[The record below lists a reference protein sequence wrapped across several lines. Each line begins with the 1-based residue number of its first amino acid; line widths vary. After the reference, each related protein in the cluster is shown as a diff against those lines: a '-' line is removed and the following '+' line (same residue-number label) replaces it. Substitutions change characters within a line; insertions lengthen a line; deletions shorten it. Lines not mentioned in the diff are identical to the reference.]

1 MMTFRFRGTW
11 RFLGAAAA
19 FAIALAGSGQIKAA
33 DLPPGPASVQ
43 PQTTIINEEL
53 GKAWAAAELKPS
65 KKASDYEFVRRVF
78 IDIVGRIPS
87 AEEARDYAEV
97 DTRPNKKAEL
107 VRRLLYSKDYKPK
120 SGSAK
125 EAKSS
130 DYALE
135 YAQNFKNIW
144 GVWLMT
150 RGGVAEAYH
159 ENLEV
164 WLEEQFTKN
173 RPWNEIVRDL
183 LTAKGKTNENGASA
197 FMVSHFGEAV
207 NPPEKRKED
216 GNFDMI
222 PLTSRITKMFLG
234 VQTNC
239 LQCHDHPFNPEWKQD
254 NFWGVNAFLRQTV
267 REGTPVT
274 KEQNTG
280 KKKRDALPVTLTD
293 DPSINSTGRIFFERR
308 TGIMFATKPNF
319 LPNLADLEKE
329 GTPPRKSISSGSP
342 KSRREHLAEYVLAH
356 DNFAKAYVNKM
367 WAHFF
372 GRGMNELPAAD
383 DFGGHNKVVHVD
395 MLNKLGEEFVKY
407 GYDTKKLIEWICNSD
422 AYALS
427 YQTNG
432 LADGKGGN
440 AKDEAAPYF
449 TRMALKSMSP
459 EVLFESLETATRID
473 SIKDEATK
481 KTKKDQWINKLV
493 NSFGDDEGNEVNFN
507 GTIIQAL
514 LMMNGDEL
522 NFEVSRKDGTGAVDK
537 AMNKYKNGSSYNEM
551 GVINE
556 LYLMTLTRKPGTTP
570 TIETYAKNA
579 KTGKDVVDAKGK
591 PVVQSR
597 MSETAFLQAKLVEM
611 KKTGATPAHYKAF
624 FEDVFWSLL
633 NTSEFMLNH

>member
-1 MMTFRFRGTW
+1 MTFRIRGTW
-11 RFLGAAAA
+11 RSLCAAAA
-19 FAIALAGSGQIKAA
+19 FAAGLTGGGAATAA
-33 DLPPGPASVQ
+33 DLPAGPAAVQ
-43 PQTTIINEEL
+43 PATTLINDEL

-87 AEEARDYAEV
+87 AEEARDYAEL
-97 DTRPNKKAEL
+97 DARPNKKAEL
-107 VRRLLYSKDYKPK
+107 VRRLLYTKDFKPK
-120 SGSAK
+120 GATKDVKSA
-125 EAKSS
+125 

-159 ENLEV
+159 ESLEV

-173 RPWNEIVRDL
+173 RRWDEVVREL
-183 LTAKGKTNENGASA
+183 LTAKGKTNENGAAA

-274 KEQNTG
+274 REQNTG
-280 KKKRDALPVTLTD
+280 KKKRDALPVVLTD
-293 DPSINSTGRIFFERR
+293 DPNLNVSGRIFFERR

-329 GTPPRKSISSGSP
+329 GTAPRKGMPSNGT
-342 KSRREHLAEYVLAH
+342 KTRREQLADYVLAH
-356 DNFAKAYVNKM
+356 DNFAKAYVNRM

-383 DFGGHNKVVHVD
+383 DFGGHNKVVHID
-395 MLNKLGEEFVKY
+395 LLNKLGEEFKKY
-407 GYDTKKLIEWICNSD
+407 EYDSKKLIEWICNSD

-459 EVLFESLETATRID
+459 EVLFESLEVATRID
-473 SIKDEATK
+473 SIPNETEK
-481 KTKKDQWINKLV
+481 KTKKEAWINRLV
-493 NSFGDDEGNEVNFN
+493 TSFGDDEGNEVTFN

-514 LMMNGDEL
+514 LMMNGPEL

-537 AMNKYKNGSSYNEM
+537 AMAKHKGNDM
-551 GVINE
+551 AIITD
-556 LYLMTLTRKPGTTP
+556 LYLMTLSRKPGTAP
-570 TIETYAKNA
+570 TIEVYAKNP
-579 KTGKDVVDAKGK
+579 KTGKDIVDTKGK

-597 MSETAFLQAKLVEM
+597 ISETAFLQLKSAEM
-611 KKTGATPAHYKAF
+611 KKLGIAPKAF
-624 FEDVFWSLL
+624 YEDVFWSLL

>member
-1 MMTFRFRGTW
+1 MTFRIRGTW
-11 RFLGAAAA
+11 RSLCAAAA
-19 FAIALAGSGQIKAA
+19 FAAAFTGGGAATAA
-33 DLPPGPASVQ
+33 DLPAGPAAVQ
-43 PQTTIINEEL
+43 PATVMINEEL

-78 IDIVGRIPS
+78 IDIAGRIPS
-87 AEEARDYAEV
+87 SEEARDYAEL
-97 DTRPNKKAEL
+97 DPRPNKKAEL
-107 VRRLLYSKDYKPK
+107 IRRLLYAKDYKPK
-120 SGSAK
+120 GAAK
-125 EAKSS
+125 EVKSA

-144 GVWLMT
+144 SVWLMT
-150 RGGVAEAYH
+150 RGGVAEPYH
-159 ENLEV
+159 ESLEV
-164 WLEEQFTKN
+164 WLEEQFVKN
-173 RPWNEIVRDL
+173 RRWDEVVRDL
-183 LTAKGKTNENGASA
+183 LTAKGKTNENGAAA

-293 DPSINSTGRIFFERR
+293 DPDLNVSGRIFFERR

-329 GTPPRKSISSGSP
+329 GSAPRKGMPSNGT
-342 KSRREHLAEYVLAH
+342 KTRREQLADYVLAH
-356 DNFAKAYVNKM
+356 DNFAKAYVNRM

-395 MLNKLGEEFVKY
+395 MLNKLGEEFKKY
-407 GYDTKKLIEWICNSD
+407 SYDTKQLIEWICNSD

-459 EVLFESLETATRID
+459 EVLFESLEVATRID
-473 SIKDEATK
+473 SIPNETEK
-481 KTKKDQWINKLV
+481 KTKKEAWINRLV
-493 NSFGDDEGNEVNFN
+493 TSFGDDEGNEVTFN

-514 LMMNGDEL
+514 LMMNGPEL

-537 AMNKYKNGSSYNEM
+537 AMAKHKGNDM
-551 GVINE
+551 AVINE
-556 LYLMTLTRKPGTTP
+556 LYLMTLSRKPGNAP
-570 TIETYAKNA
+570 TIEVYAKNP
-579 KTGKDVVDAKGK
+579 KTGKDIVDAKGK
-591 PVVQSR
+591 PVVASR
-597 MSETAFLQAKLVEM
+597 MSETQFLQAKAVEM
-611 KKTGATPAHYKAF
+611 KKMGVAPKAF
-624 FEDVFWSLL
+624 YEDVFWSLL

>member
-1 MMTFRFRGTW
+1 MTFRIRGTW
-11 RFLGAAAA
+11 RSLCAAAA
-19 FAIALAGSGQIKAA
+19 FAAGLAGSGAATAA
-33 DLPPGPASVQ
+33 DLPAGPAAVQ
-43 PQTTIINEEL
+43 PATTLINDEL

-87 AEEARDYAEV
+87 AEEARDYAEL
-97 DTRPNKKAEL
+97 DPRPNKKAEL
-107 VRRLLYSKDYKPK
+107 VRRLLYAKDFKPK
-120 SGSAK
+120 GATKDVKSA
-125 EAKSS
+125 

-159 ENLEV
+159 ESLEV

-173 RPWNEIVRDL
+173 RRWDEVVREL
-183 LTAKGKTNENGASA
+183 LTAKGKTNENGAAA

-274 KEQNTG
+274 REQNTG

-293 DPSINSTGRIFFERR
+293 DPNLNVAGRIFFERR

-329 GTPPRKSISSGSP
+329 GTAPRKGMPSNST
-342 KSRREHLAEYVLAH
+342 KTRREQLADYVLAH
-356 DNFAKAYVNKM
+356 DNFAKAYVNRM

-383 DFGGHNKVVHVD
+383 DFGGHNKVVHID
-395 MLNKLGEEFVKY
+395 LLNKLGEEFKKY
-407 GYDTKKLIEWICNSD
+407 EYDSKKLIEWICNSD

-459 EVLFESLETATRID
+459 EVLFESLEVATRID
-473 SIKDEATK
+473 SIPNETEKKAKKEA
-481 KTKKDQWINKLV
+481 WINRLV
-493 NSFGDDEGNEVNFN
+493 TSFGDDEGNEVTFN

-514 LMMNGDEL
+514 LMMNGPEL

-537 AMNKYKNGSSYNEM
+537 AMAKHKGNDM
-551 GVINE
+551 AIIND
-556 LYLMTLTRKPGTTP
+556 LYLMTLSRKPGTAP
-570 TIETYAKNA
+570 TIEVYAKNP
-579 KTGKDVVDAKGK
+579 KTGKDITDAKGK
-591 PVVQSR
+591 PVVASR
-597 MSETAFLQAKLVEM
+597 MSETQFLQAKAVEM
-611 KKTGATPAHYKAF
+611 KKLGVAPKAF
-624 FEDVFWSLL
+624 YEDVFWSLL